1 VKLPVIRIWWP
12 NWVWLTFKVYQMA
25 LLAGI
30 KLKLVSAENAQN
42 SFKIMSQFV
51 LKRMKYEFKS

>member
-1 VKLPVIRIWWP
+1 
-12 NWVWLTFKVYQMA
+12 MA

-51 LKRMKYEFKS
+51 LRRMKYEFKS